1 MTGEERASDRPDASG
16 ALAAPQPAAD
26 AFQSAPD
33 SPEPA
38 APAEPAAAHAPA
50 VPAAP
55 AADAPAPAAPDLAAE
70 GVDVGRRRFFRL
82 LAADVF
88 QTAAQVVGVASVLQR
103 TSAEAAASLLEDGS
117 TALPPSPVAAAP
129 TVAHRSPFRTD
140 GDRLLVLDQGRFPF
154 EAVEIE
160 CATGA
165 EASRAIREMSVR
177 GGPAIAQVAAY
188 GIAITAARVREARPY
203 VRLATIRG
211 TSNSLAHA
219 RIAPA
224 ALRIAVDRM
233 AARLAVVGELAED
246 GGEAADALRAEADA
260 IAMEATFDHA
270 RLVEAGRAA
279 LVELV
284 AGAEGAVA
292 DEALTADPT
301 TPADRPLGILTL
313 GSTGALSGGMV
324 GTALGIAI
332 AYAAAGR
339 AVHVFV
345 LESRPDLDGARLAA
359 WELAQSDVSHT
370 VVVDGAIGW
379 LLARGEVD
387 VVLVGADRIARDG
400 SFLGHVGTLPLAL
413 AAASA
418 HVPLWVCAP
427 GTAIDPAAADLGDL
441 PEETRPPI
449 EAMRIRGMDISASG
463 TAWRDPIVDVT
474 PAPLVGAFVTEAGVI
489 GAPFEEPLAALA
501 AAVAARAPVPIAPA
515 PEPEPADDLDDTAG
529 AAATPAAADP
539 AAATP
544 APPAPDPAAEPAPD
558 PAAEPAPDPG
568 GSPA

>member
-1 MTGEERASDRPDASG
+1 MATPADATPPPAPVTP
-16 ALAAPQPAAD
+16 ALAPTAD
-26 AFQSAPD
+26 
-33 SPEPA
+33 
-38 APAEPAAAHAPA
+38 
-50 VPAAP
+50 VPAP
-55 AADAPAPAAPDLAAE
+55 PAPVAPDLAAE

-117 TALPPSPVAAAP
+117 TTLPASTVVAAP
-129 TVAHRSPFRTD
+129 TIAHRSPFRMD

-165 EASRAIREMSVR
+165 EASRAIREMAVR
-177 GGPAIAQVAAY
+177 GGPAVAQVAAY
-188 GIAITAARVREARPY
+188 GIAITAARVREAKPY

-233 AARLAVVGELAED
+233 AARLAVVGELADD
-246 GGEAADALRAEADA
+246 GGEAAEALRAEADA
-260 IAMEATFDHA
+260 IATEATLDHA

-284 AGAEGAVA
+284 AGAEQAVA
-292 DEALTADPT
+292 DEGLVADPT

-313 GSTGALSGGMV
+313 GSTGALSGGQV
-324 GTALGIAI
+324 GTALGLAI

-359 WELAQSDVSHT
+359 WELGQSDVPHT
-370 VVVDGAIGW
+370 VVVDAAIGW

-387 VVLVGADRIARDG
+387 VVLVGADRVARDG
-400 SFLGHVGTLPLAL
+400 SVLGHVGTLPLAL

-418 HVPLWVCAP
+418 HVPLWACVP
-427 GTAIDPAAADLGDL
+427 GTAIDPAATDFGDL

-449 EAMRIRGMDISASG
+449 EAMRIRGMDVAASG

-474 PAPLVGAFVTEAGVI
+474 PAPLVDAFVTEDGFFR
-489 GAPFEEPLAALA
+489 APFEGPLTALA
-501 AAVAARAPVPIAPA
+501 AAVAARAPVPR
-515 PEPEPADDLDDTAG
+515 
-529 AAATPAAADP
+529 AAAD
-539 AAATP
+539 AA
-544 APPAPDPAAEPAPD
+544 DPSVEA
-558 PAAEPAPDPG
+558 G